1 VSALTPDPIIPPTR
15 RRLNWRRA
23 LRGPVVFVAVLLA
36 VEFLDELVFG
46 AREAAWPLIR
56 DDLHLSYAQ
65 IGLLLGLPNLLSA
78 VVEPVLGVLADTWK
92 RWVLV
97 VGGGLCF
104 ALASFL
110 TGLSPNFA
118 LLLLS
123 FLLFYPA
130 SGAFVSLSQATL
142 MDLEPSRHEHLMA
155 RWTLAGSLGV
165 VGGPLLLG
173 AAALLGVTW
182 RGVFLGLG
190 VAALLFTFLV
200 WRQPRLRTLQ
210 SAPGEEAGLAGGLSA
225 GLRQAAAALR
235 RRDVLRW
242 LILLEFSDFMLDVLL
257 GFLALYL
264 VDVVGVSPAL
274 AATAVAVWSA
284 AGLLSDALIIPLLE
298 RVRGLIYL
306 RYSAAIMFLLFI
318 GFLLAPAFPV
328 KLVLLAL
335 MGLANAGWY
344 AILMG
349 QLYSA
354 LPGQSGTVV
363 AVSASFSLVTGLVP
377 ALLGWV
383 AQAAGLPVTMWLLL
397 LGPVVVFAGL
407 PRLTKQTSVL

>member
-1 VSALTPDPIIPPTR
+1 MSALNPNAVKVPGR
-15 RRLNWRRA
+15 RRPNWRRV
-23 LRGPVVFVAVLLA
+23 LRGPTVFVAVLLA

-46 AREAAWPLIR
+46 VREAAWPLIR
-56 DDLHLSYAQ
+56 DDLALSYTQ

-78 VVEPVLGVLADTWK
+78 IVEPVLGVLADTWK

-104 ALASFL
+104 ALAAFL
-110 TGLSPNFA
+110 TGLSPNFT

-130 SGAFVSLSQATL
+130 SGALVSLSQATL
-142 MDLEPSRHEHLMA
+142 MDLDPARHEQLMA
-155 RWTLAGSLGV
+155 RWTLAGSVGV

-173 AAALLGVTW
+173 AAALFGVTW

-190 VAALLFTFLV
+190 AVTLLVVFLV
-200 WRQPRLRTLQ
+200 WRQPRLRTPPAA
-210 SAPGEEAGLAGGLSA
+210 SDDEAGFVGGLWA
-225 GLRQAAAALR
+225 GLRQAVAALR
-235 RRDVLRW
+235 RRAVLRW
-242 LILLEFSDFMLDVLL
+242 LILLEFSDFMLDLLL

-264 VDVVGVSPAL
+264 VDVVGVSPLWAGG
-274 AATAVAVWSA
+274 AVSVWTI

-298 RVRGLIYL
+298 RVPGLTYL
-306 RYSAAIMFLLFI
+306 RYSAALMFCLFSA
-318 GFLLAPAFPV
+318 FLLAPWFPV
-328 KLVLLAL
+328 KLALLAL

-363 AVSASFSLVTGLVP
+363 AVNATFSLFTGLVP

-383 AQAAGLPVTMWLLL
+383 AATAGLPVTMWLLL
-397 LGPVVVFAGL
+397 LGPVVVFFGL
-407 PRLTKQTSVL
+407 PRLTNKTSVL

>member
-1 VSALTPDPIIPPTR
+1 MSALNPEPVIAPTTR
-15 RRLNWRRA
+15 RPNWRRT

-46 AREAAWPLIR
+46 VREAAWPLIR
-56 DDLHLSYAQ
+56 TDLNLTYTQ

-78 VVEPVLGVLADTWK
+78 VVEPVLGILADTWK
-92 RWVLV
+92 RWLLV

-104 ALASFL
+104 SLAAFL
-110 TGLSPNFA
+110 TGLSPNFV

-142 MDLEPSRHEHLMA
+142 MDLEPARHEHLMA

-173 AAALLGVTW
+173 AAALFGVNW

-190 VAALLFTFLV
+190 AVSLLLTILV

-210 SAPGEEAGLAGGLSA
+210 STADEEAGVVGGLWA
-225 GLRQAAAALR
+225 GLRQAVAAFR
-235 RRDVLRW
+235 RREVLRW
-242 LILLEFSDFMLDVLL
+242 LVLLEFSDFMLDLLL
-257 GFLALYL
+257 GFLALYF
-264 VDVVGVSPAL
+264 VDVVGVSPLWAG
-274 AATAVAVWSA
+274 VAVSVWTI

-298 RVRGLIYL
+298 RVRGLTYL
-306 RYSAAIMFLLFI
+306 RYSAAVMFVLFLSFLLT
-318 GFLLAPAFPV
+318 PWFPV
-328 KLVLLAL
+328 KLVILAG

-363 AVSASFSLVTGLVP
+363 AVNAGFSLFTGLVP

-383 AQAAGLPVTMWLLL
+383 AQTAGLPVTMWLLL
-397 LGPVVVFAGL
+397 LGPVVVFFGL
-407 PRLTKQTSVL
+407 PRLTNKTSVL

>member
-1 VSALTPDPIIPPTR
+1 MSALTPEPVVKSTR
-15 RRLNWRRA
+15 RRVNWRRA
-23 LRGPVVFVAVLLA
+23 LRGPVVFVVVLLA

-46 AREAAWPLIR
+46 VREAAWPLIR
-56 DDLHLSYAQ
+56 TDLNLTYTQ

-78 VVEPVLGVLADTWK
+78 VIEPVLGVLADTWK
-92 RWVLV
+92 RWLLV
-97 VGGGLCF
+97 VGGGVCF
-104 ALASFL
+104 TLAAFL
-110 TGLSPNFA
+110 TGLSPNFV

-173 AAALLGVTW
+173 AAALFGVNW

-190 VAALLFTFLV
+190 VVSLLLTVLV

-210 SAPGEEAGLAGGLSA
+210 ATSDEAQGLVGGLWA

-235 RRDVLRW
+235 RKEVLRW
-242 LILLEFSDFMLDVLL
+242 LVLLEFSDFMLDILL

-264 VDVVGVSPAL
+264 VDVVGVTPVL
-274 AATAVAVWSA
+274 AGVGVSVWTI

-298 RVRGLIYL
+298 RVRGLTYL
-306 RYSAAIMFLLFI
+306 RYSAAVMFFLFI
-318 GFLLAPAFPV
+318 GFLLAPWYPA

-344 AILMG
+344 AILQG
-349 QLYSA
+349 QLYSTM
-354 LPGQSGTVV
+354 PGQSGTVV
-363 AVSASFSLVTGLVP
+363 AVGSAVGLVTGLVP
-377 ALLGWV
+377 AALGWV

-397 LGPVVVFAGL
+397 LGPVVVFLGL
-407 PRLTKQTSVL
+407 PRLTKETSVL

>member
-1 VSALTPDPIIPPTR
+1 MFQPAR
-15 RRLNWRRA
+15 RRPNWQRA
-23 LRGPVVFVAVLLA
+23 LRGPVVFVALLLA

-46 AREAAWPLIR
+46 VREAAWPLIR
-56 DDLHLSYAQ
+56 TDLNLSYAQ

-78 VVEPVLGVLADTWK
+78 LVEPVFGVLADTWK
-92 RWVLV
+92 RWLLV

-104 ALASFL
+104 TLAAFL

-173 AAALLGVTW
+173 VAALLGVNW
-182 RGVFLGLG
+182 RGVFIGLG
-190 VAALLFTFLV
+190 AVSLLLTLLV
-200 WRQPRLRTLQ
+200 WRQPRLRTRPAAARAEQ
-210 SAPGEEAGLAGGLSA
+210 SLAGGLWA

-235 RRDVLRW
+235 RKEVLRW
-242 LILLEFSDFMLDVLL
+242 LVLLEFSDFMLDILL
-257 GFLALYL
+257 GFLALYM
-264 VDVVGVSPAL
+264 VDVAGVTPVL
-274 AATAVAVWSA
+274 AAAAVSVWSI

-298 RVRGLIYL
+298 RVPGLTYL
-306 RYSAAIMFLLFI
+306 RWSAAVMTGLFI
-318 GFLLAPAFPV
+318 GFLLAPGYPA

-344 AILMG
+344 AILQG
-349 QLYSA
+349 RLYSA
-354 LPGQSGTVV
+354 LPGQSGTAV
-363 AVSASFSLVTGLVP
+363 AVGAAFSLVTGLVP
-377 ALLGWV
+377 ATLGWL
-383 AQAAGLPVTMWLLL
+383 AQTLGLSVTMWLLL
-397 LGPVVVFAGL
+397 LGPVVVFLGL
-407 PRLTKQTSVL
+407 PRLTIKTSVL